1 MFRARASLARF
12 RARTSQILTFVLA
25 VLQHNPVAYNINPLD
40 VKVFKDPVHVSGE
53 RGSYFG
59 FSVALYVGTSES
71 LLLVGAPR
79 ANSSGL
85 PRVTEPGTVFKCAM
99 NGVCEEWVMDKTENG
114 PHPRERLVNQIKD
127 NAWIGATIAVQ
138 NKTEA
143 RIMVRYY
150 LFFAFARRCWT
161 ALAIYTLDS

>member
-1 MFRARASLARF
+1 MLRTCASLAHF
-12 RARTSQILTFVLA
+12 RVRISIFVLA
-25 VLQHNPVAYNINPLD
+25 ILQHNPSAYNINPFD
-40 VKVFKDPVHVSGE
+40 VKLFRDPMHVSGE

-79 ANSSGL
+79 ANSSEL
-85 PRVTEPGTVFKCAM
+85 PYVTEPGTVFKCAM
-99 NGVCEEWVMDKTENG
+99 NGMCKEWVMDKTGNG

-138 NKTEA
+138 NHTEA
-143 RIMVRYY
+143 RIVVRY
-150 LFFAFARRCWT
+150 
-161 ALAIYTLDS
+161 